1 MSSRERS
8 AAHPSATWSEC
19 MTLIKELDSLGKGP
33 VSLEVL
39 ASAFNIKNW
48 KTKTFQAKI
57 TSARQFGLINLKSG
71 AVSLTDESRALLY
84 PTVPDIRPI
93 ELSLFSRPSL
103 YEKLLG
109 SYEGKPL
116 PRRDLFEN
124 MLVANYGIS
133 DAAKKK
139 AAETFIS
146 SAEELGIL
154 RNGIVA
160 YEEAVADSNRAPSE
174 PSAPANSQILHD
186 EESEPIA
193 TAPVTNKNTKPLF
206 TLSIPVSD
214 GSRSIEIKIP
224 EGASAAD
231 LDMAK
236 AMLDVYGQRFED
248 RKDDAC

>member
-71 AVSLTDESRALLY
+71 AVSLTEESRTLLY
-84 PTVPDIRPI
+84 PTVPDTRPI

-160 YEEAVADSNRAPSE
+160 YEDAVAASNRTPSE
-174 PSAPANSQILHD
+174 PSVPADSQVLHD
-186 EESEPIA
+186 DESEPIA
-193 TAPVTNKNTKPLF
+193 AVTVPNKTTTPLF
-206 TLSIPVSD
+206 TLSIPIA
-214 GSRSIEIKIP
+214 GGPCCIEIKIP

-236 AMLDVYGQRFED
+236 AMLEVYSKRLEESKG
-248 RKDDAC
+248 